1 MLNAADRPCA
11 DETAR
16 IRTFLWDPSRSEFFV
31 AEAMPTIDTFGFES
45 IRVVIRRVRLIG
57 RPFCIREARSGTAAQ
72 LLAIRALYS
81 RVEQDPEPAPSGVK
95 G

>member
-16 IRTFLWDPSRSEFFV
+16 IRTFVCDPSRSEFFV

-57 RPFCIREARSGTAAQ
+57 RPFCIREARSGTPRSYQ
-72 LLAIRALYS
+72 LFERCARGLNRILS
-81 RVEQDPEPAPSGVK
+81 VLPVG
-95 G
+95 